1 MNPKLIIATH
11 NFGKLKELGA
21 LLSELDLDI
30 TSSGKLSLVDVEE
43 TGLTFVENA
52 LLKARSA
59 CQQTGCAALGD
70 DSGLEVDALQGAPGI
85 YSSRYAGA
93 NASDQDNIDK
103 LLETLADVPHALRT
117 ARFRCTLV
125 VLRHGEDPAPLICE
139 GKWEGHIA
147 LAPKGN
153 NGFGYD
159 PVFLPHD
166 AIGSA
171 AQLSGEQKSTLSHRA
186 LALQQLKNRLRRFL
200 SHTA

>member
-1 MNPKLIIATH
+1 MSVRLIIATH
-11 NFGKLKELGA
+11 NAGKLREFKDLLQEPALNLSSSGELG
-21 LLSELDLDI
+21 LD
-30 TSSGKLSLVDVEE
+30 DVEE

-59 CQQTGCAALGD
+59 CAQTGEAALAD
-70 DSGLEVDALQGAPGI
+70 DSGLEVDALKGAPGI

-93 NASDQDNIDK
+93 TATDQDNIAK
-103 LLETLADVPHALRT
+103 LLDALADVPHEKRA

-125 VLRHGEDPAPLICE
+125 VMRHAEDPAPLICE
-139 GKWEGHIA
+139 GQWEGHIA
-147 LAPKGN
+147 TAAKGE

-171 AQLSGEQKSTLSHRA
+171 AQLSAQQKSTLSHRA
-186 LALQQLKNRLRRFL
+186 LALQQLKTHLHRFL
-200 SHTA
+200 THR

>member
-1 MNPKLIIATH
+1 MAAKLIIATH
-11 NFGKLKELGA
+11 NDGKLRELRDI
-21 LLSELDLDI
+21 LSELSLNLV
-30 TSSGKLSLVDVEE
+30 SSGELGLNDVEE

-59 CQQTGCAALGD
+59 CGQTECAALGD
-70 DSGLEVDALQGAPGI
+70 DSGLEVDALHGAPGI
-85 YSSRYAGA
+85 YSSRYAGD
-93 NASDQDNIDK
+93 NASDSDNIDK
-103 LLETLADVPHALRT
+103 LLDALADVPHALRT

-125 VLRHGEDPAPLICE
+125 VLRHAEDPAPLICE

-147 LAPKGN
+147 LKAKGD

-171 AQLSGEQKSTLSHRA
+171 AQLSARQKSTLSHRA
-186 LALQQLKNRLRRFL
+186 LALQQLKVRLSRFL
-200 SHTA
+200 SHAG

>member
-1 MNPKLIIATH
+1 MPAQLIIATH
-11 NFGKLKELGA
+11 NAGKLRELRD
-21 LLSELDLDI
+21 LLDDSRLELH
-30 TSSGKLSLVDVEE
+30 SSGELALDDVEE

-59 CQQTGCAALGD
+59 CAQTGHPALGD

-85 YSSRYAGA
+85 YSSRYAGD
-93 NASDQDNIDK
+93 NATDQDNIDK
-103 LLETLADVPHALRT
+103 LLRALEGRPHEQRS

-125 VLRHGEDPAPLICE
+125 VLRHADDPAPLICE
-139 GKWEGHIA
+139 GQWEGHIA
-147 LAPKGN
+147 TDIKGD

-171 AQLSGEQKSTLSHRA
+171 AQLSQRQKSTLSHRA
-186 LALQQLKNRLRRFL
+186 LALNALKQNLHRFL
-200 SHTA
+200 THRV

>member
-1 MNPKLIIATH
+1 MKPKLIIATH
-11 NFGKLKELGA
+11 NAGKLNELAA
-21 LLSELDLDI
+21 LLGDLDLDI
-30 TSSGKLSLVDVEE
+30 TSSGELSLDDVEE

-59 CQQTGCAALGD
+59 CQQTGSAALGD

-85 YSSRYAGA
+85 YSSRYAGP
-93 NASDQDNIDK
+93 NATDQDNIDK
-103 LLETLADVPHALRT
+103 LLETLSDVPHASRT

-125 VLRHGEDPAPLICE
+125 VLRHAEDPSPLICE

-147 LAPKGN
+147 LACKGD

-171 AQLSGEQKSTLSHRA
+171 AQLSAAQKSTLSHRA
-186 LALQQLKNRLRRFL
+186 LALQLLKQRLRRFL
-200 SHTA
+200 SHPG